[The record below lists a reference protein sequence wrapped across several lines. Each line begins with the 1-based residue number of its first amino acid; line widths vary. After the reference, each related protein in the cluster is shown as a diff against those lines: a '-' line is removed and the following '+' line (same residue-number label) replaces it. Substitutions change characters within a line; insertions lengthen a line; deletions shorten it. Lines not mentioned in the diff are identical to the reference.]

1 MASHPE
7 DAFLAALVDEV
18 DEQYLGELCS
28 ARLSLGPASEIER
41 LSTGRSGSL
50 VLAAMIA
57 AGPVIMKVT
66 TDPARIARAELEAQ
80 LLTDPVGQFAHVM
93 PRLVASASGHG
104 WVAIATEKG
113 LPLAPPQQLNHQAWE
128 ALAAALATV
137 HQPPK
142 PAVVGL
148 HATTRSARTSNS
160 DRGLKVWAKLGSGRD
175 AARGAELLRCTPASD
190 LPLVIEHGDCHT
202 ENLVQ
207 DPAGGYRWID
217 WQEAHRGDGLSD
229 LVFMWQRAEFASA
242 RPPRL
247 DMTAVYAHARQ
258 LAPSKLQPLLD
269 HAELHLLLHS
279 WPPFLGYGGPVA
291 QDVLQRRLNTLV
303 SR

>member
-137 HQPPK
+137 HQPPT
-142 PAVVGL
+142 AVVGL
-148 HATTRSARTSNS
+148 HATTGSARASTS
-160 DRGLKVWAKLGSGRD
+160 DDGLKVWAELGSGRD
-175 AARGAELLRCTPASD
+175 VARGLELLTHPPTWD
-190 LPLVIEHGDCHT
+190 LPFVLEHGDCHT
-202 ENLVQ
+202 ENLVHH
-207 DPAGGYRWID
+207 PAGGYRWID
-217 WQEAHRGDGLSD
+217 WQEAQLGDGLTD
-229 LVFMWQRAEFASA
+229 LVFMWQRAEFAGA

-247 DMTAVYAHARQ
+247 DMTARYAHARQ
-258 LAPSKLQPLLD
+258 LTPSKLQPALD
-269 HAELHLLLHS
+269 YAELRQLLHS
-279 WPPFLGYGGPVA
+279 WPPFLSYGGSAA
-291 QDVLQRRLNTLV
+291 QDVLRGRLKTLV